1 VPLNARSGAH
11 FFHFSELAEDEDIFW
26 VEMNNLEE
34 KKKKETKKRKAEKI
48 EDSNH
53 PEAKR
58 TWEAV
63 RPILRPTQ
71 YIYTPGEQRPEDGKS
86 ILPEAPPPT
95 ATARFVNAFKK
106 IDMQSKIIDLT
117 TNGSSSILS
126 PRAEEWVSAGLHG
139 TKPINQIV
147 PEIIQWTMDASI
159 EFFKKTLMKQVNEL
173 KEAEKVTKEKLI
185 VQRRQLFTQL
195 EWIQNWLTFLSGEGF
210 ITQNVELFYSSEL
223 ADVVMPKAQPPIE
236 NIMEV
241 FLPSS
246 GTSSSSSVMM
256 SIEEAEKIAD
266 HCEEILCL
274 KQIDKDELSLQ
285 CGENVAEILKK
296 L

>member
-34 KKKKETKKRKAEKI
+34 KKKETKKRKAEKI

-63 RPILRPTQ
+63 RPVLRPTQ

-86 ILPEAPPPT
+86 IL
-95 ATARFVNAFKK
+95 
-106 IDMQSKIIDLT
+106 
-117 TNGSSSILS
+117 S
-126 PRAEEWVSAGLHG
+126 PRVEEWVSAGLHG
-139 TKPINQIV
+139 TKSINQIV

-195 EWIQNWLTFLSGEGF
+195 EWIQNWLAFLSGEGF
-210 ITQNVELFYSSEL
+210 ITQNVEFFYSSEL

-236 NIMEV
+236 NITEV
-241 FLPSS
+241 FVPSS